1 MIRDRSQH
9 LVRYFDYG
17 KTPTVIYKNKDLPA
31 NISDTHKIVKNI
43 DGWWLEWHPI
53 PPDHNKVMIE
63 LIDWSVDLYGR
74 FDGITRMTKNSYG
87 KNIQFEFV
95 YYWGA

>member
-1 MIRDRSQH
+1 MIRYNSQH

-31 NISDTHKIVKNI
+31 NISNTHKIAKNI
-43 DGWWLEWHPI
+43 DGWWIEWHPI
-53 PPDHNKVMIE
+53 DPKQSKDIIE
-63 LIDWSVDLYGR
+63 IITWSVDLYGR

-95 YYWGA
+95 NYWGA